1 MNPTALLTILEHHRG
16 KDRAI
21 TLPELAE
28 RMGVST
34 RNIQSMKRD
43 LADDGI
49 LIGSSCIKGSA
60 GYFLPVTAEEV
71 DNTLKNYR
79 NRALSL
85 LRLIR
90 ITKGAEEFKRLLGQ
104 LSMDLEKA

>member
-1 MNPTALLTILEHHRG
+1 MKDLLLAILAQHKG

-28 RMGVST
+28 RLGVST
-34 RNIQSMKRD
+34 RFIQHLKRQ
-43 LADDGI
+43 LAHDGV

-60 GYFLPVTAEEV
+60 GYFLPVTAEEI
-71 DNTLKNYR
+71 DDTLKNYR
-79 NRALSL
+79 NRAVSL